1 VLSFQGAMGAPVSP
15 HAGRTIDIEQVGMEP
30 LAPHQD
36 ACKSMDRSDRAYDRR
51 GPSIGACGNFI
62 REHTQGMKPRSLSG
76 QGNGWW
82 PRTYSEQWSAWMT
95 HRALQPDSYHPLSIP
110 PDQSSQAWDS
120 TSMTPHS

>member
-1 VLSFQGAMGAPVSP
+1 MLSFQGAMEAPVSP

-36 ACKSMDRSDRAYDRR
+36 ACKSMDRADRAYGRR

-62 REHTQGMKPRSLSG
+62 REHTQGMKFRSQSG

-82 PRTYSEQWSAWMT
+82 PLLGAVERLDDSSGAPARQLPSVVYS
-95 HRALQPDSYHPLSIP
+95 
-110 PDQSSQAWDS
+110 PDQSNQALDS